1 MHPQPESGD
10 VYATC
15 YIADY
20 RARQAIAFALF
31 SMHHMLRRAIAQS
44 CYYSIA
50 QGLRYSMD
58 SATRSQPPVTDES
71 NHKTRAYT
79 FTKLLRT
86 PSSCP
91 QFPTIS
97 AKIKYTL
104 DIPNEAA
111 LGTEQTAL
119 GYLDV
124 LVEKLRPVELRVEVF
139 VGSERVE
146 EERGRC
152 IAEWLME
159 TIGAVS
165 LCCFEL
171 EWNVR

>member
-1 MHPQPESGD
+1 
-10 VYATC
+10 
-15 YIADY
+15 
-20 RARQAIAFALF
+20 
-31 SMHHMLRRAIAQS
+31 
-44 CYYSIA
+44 
-50 QGLRYSMD
+50 MD
-58 SATRSQPPVTDES
+58 FATRSQPLASDES
-71 NHKTRAYT
+71 NPKTRPYT

-104 DIPNEAA
+104 EIPNEVA
-111 LGTEQTAL
+111 LGTEQMAL

-139 VGSERVE
+139 VGSEPVE
-146 EERGRC
+146 EGRGRC
-152 IAEWLME
+152 IAEWLMG

-165 LCCFEL
+165 CCFEL